1 MAERKRSR
9 STRPTVRRA
18 SSSGSTGRRTAPKD
32 TSAYRAVEGEQVART
47 RGEIDVRVADG
58 QRLRDE
64 IEARI
69 EARMHSAPSH
79 DVLR

>member
-1 MAERKRSR
+1 MAERKRSKSTRSR
-9 STRPTVRRA
+9 STA
-18 SSSGSTGRRTAPKD
+18 SSGSSGRRTAPRSD
-32 TSAYRAVEGEQVART
+32 SAYRAVDGEQVART

-69 EARMHSAPSH
+69 EARMHNAPSH

>member
-1 MAERKRSR
+1 MAERKRSN
-9 STRPTVRRA
+9 STRSRTSSA
-18 SSSGSTGRRTAPKD
+18 SSGRRTAPRD
-32 TSAYRAVEGEQVART
+32 DSAYRVVDGEQVART

-69 EARMHSAPSH
+69 ESRMHNAPSH

>member
-1 MAERKRSR
+1 MAERKRSK
-9 STRPTVRRA
+9 STRSRSST
-18 SSSGSTGRRTAPKD
+18 SSSSSGRRTAPRND
-32 TSAYRAVEGEQVART
+32 SAYRAVDGEQVART

-69 EARMHSAPSH
+69 ESRMLNAPSH

>member
-1 MAERKRSR
+1 MAERKRSK
-9 STRPTVRRA
+9 STRSR
-18 SSSGSTGRRTAPKD
+18 SSGSSGRRTAPRSD
-32 TSAYRAVEGEQVART
+32 SAYRAVDGEQVART

-69 EARMHSAPSH
+69 ESRMLNAPSH